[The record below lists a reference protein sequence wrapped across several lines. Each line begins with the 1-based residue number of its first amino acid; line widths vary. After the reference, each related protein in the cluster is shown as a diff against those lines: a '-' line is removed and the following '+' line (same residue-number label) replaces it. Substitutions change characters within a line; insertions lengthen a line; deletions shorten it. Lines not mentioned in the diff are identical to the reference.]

1 MHQPGTNNNTII
13 RTTPRCGAALRLLR
27 FTGFCIL
34 AGTALTL
41 FAGVV
46 LLPSYARNLKIR
58 HRLQCEQIRIR
69 NAREI
74 IDAMDE
80 LITAV
85 EKDEILLS
93 RICSSQI
100 GLFPENEVVV
110 METGKGSVNPATL
123 NVEPENYPPPP
134 AGWIVEYGRKMDDPA
149 RRRGLLVMA
158 TAIILASLLIFPPPI
173 AGTKSPSA

>member
-1 MHQPGTNNNTII
+1 M
-13 RTTPRCGAALRLLR
+13 LR

-34 AGTALTL
+34 AGTALAL

-46 LLPSYARNLKIR
+46 LLPSYARNLKLR
-58 HRLQCEQIRIR
+58 HRLQCEQIRIK
-69 NAREI
+69 NAREVL
-74 IDAMDE
+74 DAMDE

-100 GLFPENEVVV
+100 GLFPENEIVVI
-110 METGKGSVNPATL
+110 ETGNDSVNPATL

-134 AGWIVEYGRKMDDPA
+134 AGWIIEYGRHMSDPA

-173 AGTKSPSA
+173 FCTQSPRV